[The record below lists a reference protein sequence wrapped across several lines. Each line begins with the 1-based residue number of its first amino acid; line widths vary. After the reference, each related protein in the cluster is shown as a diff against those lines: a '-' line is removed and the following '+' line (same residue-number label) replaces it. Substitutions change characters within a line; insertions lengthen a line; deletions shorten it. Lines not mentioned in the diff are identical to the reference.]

1 MPQEAIDLVHSW
13 GLTIKNMNGFVW
25 RKLTKTGKDHFGM
38 GFRTRAGTESATIA
52 VKGKPKVYSHS
63 IRALQSLEVGRH
75 SEKPQEFRDLVIDLC
90 GDLPR
95 LEMFARVKTE
105 GWDVFGNEV
114 EDSISIGMKG

>member
-1 MPQEAIDLVHSW
+1 
-13 GLTIKNMNGFVW
+13 
-25 RKLTKTGKDHFGM
+25 M
-38 GFRTRAGTESATIA
+38 GFRTRAGTESAIIA

-75 SEKPQEFRDLVIDLC
+75 SEKPQEFRDLIIDLC

-114 EDSISIGMKG
+114 EDSISIGMKEE